1 MQNGKFDIVNGK
13 TKPLF
18 LRYCIPNI
26 LGILAL
32 SSAQLIDAF
41 FIGNYAGG
49 AALAS
54 INLVLPFFSLI
65 MGLGI
70 MLCTGGSVICATFI
84 GEKDYRNASKIFSK
98 VIICNIMFC
107 LMITTLGVL
116 FPQQIVK
123 MLGANGE
130 LLSDSANYLFYVS
143 IFITFF
149 LGSYCLSVFARVEQ
163 RPVLAFSAILIGTSV
178 NIVLDWVLIFKLHF
192 GVKGAAIATGMSQ
205 AVTFFIIFS
214 HFFSKRSGLR
224 FIMKGL
230 GSWKDIAGA
239 CYNGMSEL
247 VDELSIGITTF
258 IFNWIMITNLGT
270 IGVAAYTVINYSIFF
285 GTMVAYGIG
294 DSIVPLISTNLGAGK
309 LNRVSGF
316 LRISLFSGIGLGV
329 SIFAALIVMPET
341 FVNFFLGKDS
351 LETKLL
357 ALEFIDLL
365 KWGFLFSSIS
375 IILSAYFTAIQRPL
389 ESAVVALS
397 RSLIFPV
404 VFLMLM
410 PKVFDTDGIFMSI
423 PMAEL
428 VTIIISLTLLSKN
441 KPQKL
446 IGIDEGKNE
455 IVHFQTRADRSQY
468 SGNLSGTERELAAE

>member
-1 MQNGKFDIVNGK
+1 MQNRKFDIVNGK

-41 FIGNYAGG
+41 FIGNYAGSS
-49 AALAS
+49 ALAS

-70 MLCTGGSVICATFI
+70 MLCTGGSVICATFV
-84 GEKDYRNASKIFSK
+84 GEKDYLNASKIFSK
-98 VIICNIMFC
+98 VIICNLMFC
-107 LMITTLGVL
+107 LIMTTLGIL
-116 FPQQIVK
+116 FPKQIVK
-123 MLGANGE
+123 TLGANGE
-130 LLSDSANYLFYVS
+130 LISNAADYLFYVS
-143 IFITFF
+143 IFTTFF

-178 NIVLDWVLIFKLHF
+178 NIILDWALIFKLHL
-192 GVKGAAIATGMSQ
+192 GVKGAAVATGMSQ

-224 FIMKGL
+224 FIVREL
-230 GSWKDIAGA
+230 GNWKDIISA
-239 CYNGMSEL
+239 CYNGISEL
-247 VDELSIGITTF
+247 VNELSIGITTF

-270 IGVAAYTVINYSIFF
+270 IGVAAYTIINYTIFF

-309 LNRVSGF
+309 LKRVSEF
-316 LRISLFSGIGLGV
+316 LRISFFSGIGLGF
-329 SIFAALIVMPET
+329 SIFVALIVMPET
-341 FVNFFLGKDS
+341 FVNFFLGNDA

-357 ALEFIDLL
+357 ALEFIELL
-365 KWGFLFSSIS
+365 KWAFLFSSVS

-389 ESAVVALS
+389 ESAIVALS
-397 RSLIFPV
+397 RSLIFPI
-404 VFLMLM
+404 VFLILM
-410 PKVFDTDGIFMSI
+410 PKVFHTDGIFMSI

-441 KPQKL
+441 KPQQL
-446 IGIDEGKNE
+446 IEFDEEQSE
-455 IVHFQTRADRSQY
+455 IIYLQTRTDRC
-468 SGNLSGTERELAAE
+468 

>member
-49 AALAS
+49 TSLAA
-54 INLVLPFFSLI
+54 INIVLPVFSLI

-84 GEKDYRNASKIFSK
+84 GEKDYENASKIFSK
-98 VIICNIMFC
+98 VIICNIALC
-107 LMITTLGVL
+107 LLITSLGML
-116 FPQQIVK
+116 FPSEIVR

-130 LLSDSANYLFYVS
+130 LLPQASSYLFYVA
-143 IFITFF
+143 IFFTFF

-163 RPVLAFSAILIGTSV
+163 RPILAFGAILFGTSI
-178 NIVLDWVLIFKLHF
+178 NIVLDWILIFKF
-192 GVKGAAIATGMSQ
+192 NMGVKGAAIATGISQ

-214 HFFSKRSGLR
+214 HFFSKRTGLHLTVR
-224 FIMKGL
+224 NL
-230 GSWKDIAGA
+230 GNWKDILGA

-270 IGVAAYTVINYSIFF
+270 VGVAAYTVINYSLFF
-285 GTMVAYGIG
+285 GTIIAYGIG

-309 LNRVSGF
+309 FSRVSGF
-316 LRISLFSGIGLGV
+316 LRISLLSGIGLG
-329 SIFAALIVMPET
+329 IFMFASLLLVPET
-341 FVNFFLGKDS
+341 FVGFFLGNEE
-351 LETKLL
+351 LETKKL

-365 KWGFLFSSIS
+365 KWGFLFSSVS

-389 ESAVVALS
+389 ESAMVALS
-397 RSLIFPV
+397 RSLIFPIL
-404 VFLMLM
+404 FLTLM
-410 PKVFDTDGIFMSI
+410 PRVFHSDGIFLSI

-441 KPQKL
+441 KPQRL
-446 IGIDEGKNE
+446 IDVYEG
-455 IVHFQTRADRSQY
+455 
-468 SGNLSGTERELAAE
+468 